1 MSLFHLNEYLKNHN
15 AVTFRESAKDSY
27 LDLALSQ
34 GHFGVQLFFVISG
47 FILAAPFAE
56 QYLNKAGLPP
66 LGKYY
71 LRRLT
76 RLEPPYIANIVVL
89 FVSLLII
96 QGDKFGDLFTHFLAS
111 IFYLHNVTYGEA
123 STINGVAWSLE
134 VEVQFYLLAP
144 FLCCVFLIGNR
155 WIRRSVISSGILIFP
170 YLFGTSEYH
179 IFLLGEIQYFLA
191 GFLLADVFLVEW
203 KKAPVKTRWYDLI
216 GIISLTLMWLVVINR
231 FHIKSLLPFL
241 ILFAYFAAFRGVL
254 WNSMARNRWLVVIGG
269 MCYTIYLYHFQFVA
283 LLARTTLNLRIGH
296 GYAINYF
303 LQMLVVV
310 PIVIVSCAFLFVILE
325 RPFMVKNWPSII
337 TKNILEFVNFSGL
350 SAKGGRNVL

>member
-1 MSLFHLNEYLKNHN
+1 
-15 AVTFRESAKDSY
+15 
-27 LDLALSQ
+27 
-34 GHFGVQLFFVISG
+34 
-47 FILAAPFAE
+47 
-56 QYLNKAGLPP
+56 
-66 LGKYY
+66 
-71 LRRLT
+71 
-76 RLEPPYIANIVVL
+76 
-89 FVSLLII
+89 
-96 QGDKFGDLFTHFLAS
+96 
-111 IFYLHNVTYGEA
+111 
-123 STINGVAWSLE
+123 
-134 VEVQFYLLAP
+134 
-144 FLCCVFLIGNR
+144 
-155 WIRRSVISSGILIFP
+155 
-170 YLFGTSEYH
+170 
-179 IFLLGEIQYFLA
+179 
-191 GFLLADVFLVEW
+191 
-203 KKAPVKTRWYDLI
+203 
-216 GIISLTLMWLVVINR
+216 MWLVVINR